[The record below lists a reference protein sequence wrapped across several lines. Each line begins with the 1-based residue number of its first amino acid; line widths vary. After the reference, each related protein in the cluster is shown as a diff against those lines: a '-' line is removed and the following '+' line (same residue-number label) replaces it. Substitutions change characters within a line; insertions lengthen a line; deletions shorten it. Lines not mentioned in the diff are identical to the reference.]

1 MFRGLSG
8 GLWGLGGSPPASP
21 CSSEIRG
28 PAGLRAGAA
37 QGQAAPGAA
46 FRRSSSSGSS
56 SSSSSSS
63 SSTVVVVV
71 VEVGVEVEVILVL
84 VLGRRH
90 PSSPNNL
97 SSQQKV
103 VGC

>member
-63 SSTVVVVV
+63 STVVVVV